1 MWTVIWLSF
10 YFTQNSDS
18 ASPFLPRIVPVC
30 YDSTRFCA
38 GCLDPVGK
46 HSPLVNV
53 YWIECVFTVLL
64 WVLTYV
70 THNSF
75 YSSCREQTVLSV
87 CVFVLRCTH
96 VCVCACMCGD
106 LPDPK
111 NAGIVHHI
119 FGVCRETEAER
130 DCRLHLLL
138 SAAHPEA
145 ASDRK
150 LGGLGSKLHL
160 VSEENAAFV
169 SFCMCRIYTV
179 SVSKCND
186 CFSH

>member
-1 MWTVIWLSF
+1 
-10 YFTQNSDS
+10 
-18 ASPFLPRIVPVC
+18 
-30 YDSTRFCA
+30 
-38 GCLDPVGK
+38 
-46 HSPLVNV
+46 
-53 YWIECVFTVLL
+53 
-64 WVLTYV
+64 
-70 THNSF
+70 
-75 YSSCREQTVLSV
+75 
-87 CVFVLRCTH
+87 
-96 VCVCACMCGD
+96 MCGD

-169 SFCMCRIYTV
+169 SFCMCRIFTV
-179 SVSKCND
+179 SVSGSVMTASATRGDLYGNLSD
-186 CFSH
+186 VSGINRH